1 MRCAQCW
8 RPRGRGFTLV
18 EAVAGTAI
26 LGSVLAAV
34 LLASA
39 RMQAQAR
46 RAADRTEA
54 CRVADELLESWW
66 PKRDKMPIGSEE
78 RVPSR
83 EGWTWRARSVRREML
98 GELEADVVAVE
109 VFREGRGGGEPAARV
124 EVVLPNA
131 SADEKS
137 ADAR

>member
-1 MRCAQCW
+1 MRCARCW
-8 RPRGRGFTLV
+8 RQRGRGFTLV
-18 EAVAGTAI
+18 EAVVGTAI

-39 RMQAQAR
+39 RMQVQAR
-46 RAADRTEA
+46 RAAERTEA

-66 PKRDKMPIGSEE
+66 PKRDKMPLESEE
-78 RVPSR
+78 RVPGR
-83 EGWTWRARSVRREML
+83 KGWTWRARTVRRETL
-98 GELEADVVAVE
+98 GGLEAETIAVE
-109 VFREGRGGGEPAARV
+109 VFREGQAGGEPAARV
-124 EVVLPNA
+124 EVMLPNA